1 MKAVAG
7 RAGRVLMS
15 DRAVRSLEFLEKSA
29 STARVLNLFQIFKVH
44 GHTAAWR
51 EQPLFQSPGLNQ
63 ALLIKHRLRRNETD
77 LFRGQRRV
85 ATKIVVP
92 IDSRDL
98 KAGGRYLFFEQT
110 DYAAVLKE
118 VFGVTADHP
127 DFRTL
132 QLIDR
137 LPSLDPFLLREQLSR
152 AGIDPAPCYFA
163 ISEGDMQ
170 KMLSFVQNEIEPL
183 VQLSFGGTKASPASI
198 NRMAK
203 KILSNAPGDRME
215 GLGEVLRLS
224 PDQYEE
230 GIFCW
235 KGFLYFKWTLGSMA
249 DDVGSVMSKVAS
261 IKPVGSMD
269 SDAREYLARG
279 REVVCEQIKRT
290 QAETRQTM
298 MIYDQA
304 YAGLTRNGDPLIF
317 RDFLLRAPALFA
329 RLGEQLGTIQH
340 VISFWNFRF
349 CPKSPAPSV
358 SELIDIFMDFET
370 SLKGRSEAT

>member
-1 MKAVAG
+1 
-7 RAGRVLMS
+7 MS

-29 STARVLNLFQIFKVH
+29 STARVLNLFQIYKVH
-44 GHTAAWR
+44 GQTTAWS
-51 EQPLFQSPGLNQ
+51 EQPLFQTPGLNQ

-92 IDSRDL
+92 IDNREL
-98 KAGGRYLFFEQT
+98 KAGGRYVFFDQINHT
-110 DYAAVLKE
+110 AILKE
-118 VFGVTADHP
+118 VFGITVDHP

-132 QLIDR
+132 RLIDQ

-170 KMLSFVQNEIEPL
+170 KMLNFVQHEIEPL
-183 VQLSFGGTKASPASI
+183 VQLSLGGTKASPGAIS
-198 NRMAK
+198 RMAA
-203 KILSNAPGDRME
+203 KILSNAPGDRLD

-224 PDQYEE
+224 PEQYEE

-249 DDVGSVMSKVAS
+249 EDIASVMDKVAS
-261 IKPVGSMD
+261 IKPVGPMD
-269 SDAREYLARG
+269 REAREYLARG
-279 REVVCEQIKRT
+279 REVVRDQIKLARK
-290 QAETRQTM
+290 ETRQTM
-298 MIYDQA
+298 KIYDEA
-304 YAGLTRNGDPLIF
+304 YAGLTQNGDALIF
-317 RDFLLRAPALFA
+317 RDFLLRAPGLFA
-329 RLGEQLGTIQH
+329 RLGEQLGAIQH

-349 CPKSPAPSV
+349 RPKSPAPSV

-370 SLKGRSEAT
+370 SLKGRSEET

>member
-1 MKAVAG
+1 
-7 RAGRVLMS
+7 MS

-29 STARVLNLFQIFKVH
+29 STARVLNLLQIHNVH
-44 GHTAAWR
+44 GHTAAWF
-51 EQPLFQSPGLNQ
+51 EQPLFQTLGLNQ

-98 KAGGRYLFFEQT
+98 RAGGRFVFFDQINCT
-110 DYAAVLKE
+110 PILKE
-118 VFGVTADHP
+118 VFGITADHP

-132 QLIDR
+132 QLIDQ

-163 ISEGDMQ
+163 ISGADMQ
-170 KMLSFVQNEIEPL
+170 KMLSFVQREIEPL
-183 VQLSFGGTKASPASI
+183 VQLSLGGAKASTGSI
-198 NRMAK
+198 ARMAA

-215 GLGEVLRLS
+215 GLGEVLRLN
-224 PDQYEE
+224 PEQYEE

-235 KGFLYFKWTLGSMA
+235 KGFLYFKWTLSSMGK
-249 DDVGSVMSKVAS
+249 DVASVMSKVSS
-261 IKPVGSMD
+261 IKPLGPMD
-269 SDAREYLARG
+269 SEAREYLVRG
-279 REVVCEQIKRT
+279 REVVREQIKRAR
-290 QAETRQTM
+290 AETHQTM
-298 MIYDQA
+298 QIYDEA
-304 YAGLTRNGDPLIF
+304 YAGLTQKGDPLIF
-317 RDFLLRAPALFA
+317 RDFLLKAPGLFA
-329 RLGEQLGTIQH
+329 RLGEQLGAIQH

-349 CPKSPAPSV
+349 GPKSAAPSV

-370 SLKGRSEAT
+370 SLKGRSETT